1 MPSPG
6 SRPVRP
12 NEEQVR
18 WMLENIPAL
27 RDALQASNLNITP
40 SGGIVKMWVAVA
52 RGRIIPPA
60 PSPFGPLCEPRLGAI
75 RPPTGYGLIV
85 REPLSGRSTTRRSR
99 PKTSPRRPK
108 RTAGRA
114 KRHR

>member
-1 MPSPG
+1 MPDPR

-18 WMLENIPAL
+18 WMLENSQAL
-27 RDALQASNLNITP
+27 RDVLQANNLNITP
-40 SGGIVKMWVAVA
+40 SGGIVKMWVAALRPV
-52 RGRIIPPA
+52 RPPA
-60 PSPFGPLCEPRLGAI
+60 PSPFGPMCEPRLGAI

-85 REPLSGRSTTRRSR
+85 REPRSGRPTARRTAPKGTTRRS
-99 PKTSPRRPK
+99 K
-108 RTAGRA
+108 RTAGRT